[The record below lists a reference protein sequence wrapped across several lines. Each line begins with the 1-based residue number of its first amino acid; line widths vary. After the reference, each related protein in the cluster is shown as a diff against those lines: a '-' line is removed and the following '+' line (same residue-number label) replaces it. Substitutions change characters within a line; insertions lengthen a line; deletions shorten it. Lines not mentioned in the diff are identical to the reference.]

1 MAYEITFALPQD
13 PMPPITDADAYLH
26 GNGHIRGVFEQRGPF
41 YAEFVTEPRENI
53 AAGACYDEWRIMG
66 SPELYRYKYDSAT
79 NTVILQ
85 SQFPP
90 SQVVFYC
97 MGDRGEDN
105 DWSVADLLPEV
116 EANGIAL
123 HVSGTGGPQTDRDVY
138 PGWGTP
144 PFDPVDF
151 EATFNINTD
160 LFLPVWS
167 FRANWREPMSE
178 RLSFLTDV
186 LTASEGAE
194 QRRSLRPTPR
204 RSFEAD
210 FLLTGPERTFWD
222 LFVNKLGGGEVTVP
236 LYWET
241 VTLGTAL
248 TATVS
253 DRIAFDTTYREWP
266 YLEGRRALLMGKTAL
281 DYEVV
286 EIASVDTNGVDLVA
300 PVSRPWPKGT
310 KLLPLRR
317 AVLDQVGDLNH
328 KTAGTA
334 TATVQFRVIGPN
346 PWTPAADASPT
357 RDGLPIFLSEPNWVE
372 DLTAEMGRDIALL
385 DTTVGR
391 TYQIDSLGRVRLG
404 QAHRWFLPG
413 RQKLAGFRDLI
424 YRHKGR
430 TGAFWLPTFKA
441 DFRLAAS
448 AGSAAT
454 QITVENVGFFYTGGP
469 TSGREYIA
477 IKHDGGTILR
487 KILSVV
493 PGSTAA
499 TEKLNLDAALGLAL
513 SPGQVRRISFA
524 DVARFDTDEFEIVH
538 YGGADAHHDVSAMFL
553 TFKNTRSAPLPIN
566 FPIPAGAETPYPCGT
581 PIFTVTFELPMN
593 PMPPIHD
600 SDGYAHG
607 NGHIRGSIPGH
618 GAFFIEW
625 NTEERSNVPGGSA
638 FNKWKIVLS
647 GSEEVA
653 RLIYDSGSNTI
664 TLVAIGLSTLYYYSL
679 GNRTEAGWTSGNPIQ
694 PVTRINRQVVDPISH
709 IGPQTDTSVYPGWG
723 TPTFPPVDVEY
734 RYL

>member
-79 NTVILQ
+79 NTVILR

-97 MGDRGEDN
+97 MGDRGADN

-116 EANGIAL
+116 EANGITL
-123 HVSGTGGPQTDRDVY
+123 HVSGTIGPQIDGDVY
-138 PGWGTP
+138 PGWGIP

-222 LFVNKLGGGEVTVP
+222 LFINKLGGGEVTVP

-241 VTLGTAL
+241 VTLGSAL

-266 YLEGRRALLMGKTAL
+266 YLEGRLALLMGKTAL

-286 EIASVDTNGVDLVA
+286 EIASVDDDGVDLVA

-317 AVLDQVGDLNH
+317 AVLDQIGDLNH

-424 YRHKGR
+424 YRHLGR

-493 PGSTAA
+493 PGTTAA
-499 TEKLNLDAALGLAL
+499 TEKLNLDAPLGLAL

-538 YGGADAHHDVSAMFL
+538 YGGADAHHDVSAMFR
-553 TFKNTRSAPLPIN
+553 TIKNTRTAPTPIH
-566 FPIPAGAETPYPCGT
+566 FPIPPGFQSGAPCGYGAGALNIDANSFTTANRDSGGIILESGSTTNTLVITKPRVVDSGGLLTWDAYSLWPADDGG
-581 PIFTVTFELPMN
+581 TVTPQ
-593 PMPPIHD
+593 P
-600 SDGYAHG
+600 SGKT
-607 NGHIRGSIPGH
+607 
-618 GAFFIEW
+618 W
-625 NTEERSNVPGGSA
+625 NNMFRV
-638 FNKWKIVLS
+638 
-647 GSEEVA
+647 
-653 RLIYDSGSNTI
+653 YGSNGGGETLLYSGAGLDSSFYTTADAAYAAVAALLPKHFTGYLRYRI
-664 TLVAIGLSTLYYYSL
+664 TCIVDSALGDNRGGLSLLAYIT
-679 GNRTEAGWTSGNPIQ
+679 NAP
-694 PVTRINRQVVDPISH
+694 
-709 IGPQTDTSVYPGWG
+709 
-723 TPTFPPVDVEY
+723 
-734 RYL
+734 